1 MMKTSIFT
9 HTLLAV
15 AVITASASAH
25 AEDRL
30 TLQQWSQEFTAS
42 LKSKNTSAT
51 QKLID
56 FGSLSKKVLAKSDD
70 VQNKELMTKARKL
83 YAKGNYDEA
92 RAAYSEVSKSSG
104 YWLQAIE
111 EKAWTYFRQ
120 DQFDNTLAQTKTL
133 MSTQF
138 AEYVNPEGYL
148 LQALTQLKTCDYKD
162 LFSTNLKF
170 KEKQK
175 ARLIEIQN
183 LGETGMNEAFKNVII
198 STNAFPMKFK
208 DAGANVNHLPQLF
221 YKDIELQSNL
231 MKYKLSERAL
241 TILASDNVSAPQIL
255 QASLQ
260 KSKNDAAAGLKAR
273 IKKLAQNET
282 EDNFKVVQKINLVE
296 VEAIQ
301 RLHVDVDL
309 DKSLFKKDKFK
320 DTTVDQLVFVDD
332 GRPWIDELD
341 KYEVRAKACP
351 QNIRRKM

>member
-1 MMKTSIFT
+1 MKTAIFT
-9 HTLLAV
+9 QTLLAV
-15 AVITASASAH
+15 VVLTAGTSAH

-30 TLQQWSQEFTAS
+30 TLQQWSKEFAAS
-42 LKSKNTSAT
+42 LKSKNASAT
-51 QKLID
+51 QKMID
-56 FGSLSKKVLAKSDD
+56 FNSLSKKVLAKSDD
-70 VQNKELMTKARKL
+70 SENKTLMKKAREL

-92 RAAYSEVSKSSG
+92 RSTYGEVSKSSG

-111 EKAWTYFRQ
+111 EKGWTYFRQ

-138 AEYVNPEGYL
+138 AEYISPEGYF
-148 LQALTQLKTCDYKD
+148 LQALTQLKTCDYKS
-162 LFSTNLKF
+162 LFKTNLKF

-175 ARLIEIQN
+175 VRLVEIQA
-183 LGETGMNEAFKNVII
+183 LSETGMNEAFKNVMS
-198 STNAFPMKFK
+198 STKAFPMKYTE
-208 DAGANVNHLPQLF
+208 AGANINHLPQLF
-221 YKDIELQSNL
+221 YRDLELQSNL
-231 MKYKLSERAL
+231 LKYKLSESAL
-241 TILASDNVSAPQIL
+241 TILASESANAPTNL
-255 QASLQ
+255 ETSLQ
-260 KSKNDAAAGLKAR
+260 KSKNEAAAALKAR

-282 EDNFKVVQKINLVE
+282 EDNFKIVQKINLIE

-309 DKSLFKKDKFK
+309 DKGLFKKDKFK